1 MDPPGE
7 EGMFSNEILAEFA
20 THSQHLREAARRRR
34 EECTLKNA
42 VEDPRDQEE
51 TDVRATFGVPQPGE
65 VMAGDT
71 AIRTLHQLLHIIDE
85 NGFERSPHQQRFH
98 DAMIRAVARVL
109 YRADWATKRP
119 DIMARHGWT
128 KAPSEVLIST
138 PRRFGKAFR
147 RDARPGVPVA
157 PSPCPRTRTLP
168 CAVSPSWSRVW
179 AFHAAAR
186 RMFKASSHARGG
198 HTRQGPRLR
207 RSSSA
212 LRGAPRA
219 RFSSACTSLSVC
231 WAATPVS
238 PSSTKRCC
246 ASSRSTAAPRS
257 FALSLRLSGCAAV
270 AAISVRVHPFRVGR
284 GRGSRQPA
292 INEWGRDRRPRRPR
306 RPSMSDHGGRSAV
319 YYPA

>member
-1 MDPPGE
+1 
-7 EGMFSNEILAEFA
+7 MFSNEILAEFA

-85 NGFERSPHQQRFH
+85 NGFERSPHQQRFR

-138 PRRFGKAFR
+138 PRRFGKTFR
-147 RDARPGVPVA
+147 RDARPGVPRGSESLSPHPHPSVRSIAILVA
-157 PSPCPRTRTLP
+157 CLGLSCRCEAVRSKPPPTRVAAIRDKGRACAGHLQP
-168 CAVSPSWSRVW
+168 CAARLAQDSR
-179 AFHAAAR
+179 AR
-186 RMFKASSHARGG
+186 ARVCRCAGLPLPYHRVQPRG
-198 HTRQGPRLR
+198 VARQVVRRRLLAH
-207 RSSSA
+207 S
-212 LRGAPRA
+212 LFPFGCRGAP
-219 RFSSACTSLSVC
+219 L
-231 WAATPVS
+231 
-238 PSSTKRCC
+238 
-246 ASSRSTAAPRS
+246 
-257 FALSLRLSGCAAV
+257 
-270 AAISVRVHPFRVGR
+270 
-284 GRGSRQPA
+284 
-292 INEWGRDRRPRRPR
+292 
-306 RPSMSDHGGRSAV
+306 
-319 YYPA
+319 